1 MLHAGLSRF
10 PSWCHEFSTAANPSL
25 HTGTYEETLRINSQL
40 RAVYKDLRRNLESF
54 ADTSRSQNFA
64 SETLDFIMNR
74 YINALHLPFFNA
86 SLQEAV
92 YAYSRKSVFDSSLKV
107 WTLACPNRSLL
118 NAQRPSTS
126 AASMSPYASNE
137 TDLARMCRCGAG
149 FFRASAF
156 HSSLYLAVEL
166 RAQLQDED
174 TVPRPDLIHIIDD
187 AANMYLRCIEAGET
201 GIKGYLLFGI
211 LAAQVDGIKRR
222 VSKEEMPL
230 LLARASEES
239 IERAMP
245 VLERL
250 AGQDQGTTDVVPD
263 FDFDVSPDF
272 MEDWDMVMSDVF
284 DFDKIGMF
292 DALLT

>member
-1 MLHAGLSRF
+1 LHI
-10 PSWCHEFSTAANPSL
+10 
-25 HTGTYEETLRINSQL
+25 GTYEETLRIDGQL
-40 RAVYKDLRRNLESF
+40 RVAYKDLRRNLQSF
-54 ADTSRSQNFA
+54 AHVSRTLSFA
-64 SETLDFIMNR
+64 FETIDFIMNR
-74 YINALHLPFFNA
+74 YINSLHLPFFNA
-86 SLQEAV
+86 SLHEAV
-92 YAYSRKSVFDSSLKV
+92 YAFSRKAIFDSSLKV

-118 NAQRPSTS
+118 NAQWPSTNP
-126 AASMSPYASNE
+126 ASISPYASNE

-166 RAQLQDED
+166 RAQLLEED
-174 TVPRPDLIHIIDD
+174 TVPRPDLINIVDD

-211 LAAQVDGIKRR
+211 LAAQIDGIKRR
-222 VSKEEMPL
+222 VSKEDMGAL
-230 LLARASEES
+230 LGRASEET

-250 AGQDQGTTDVVPD
+250 AGHEQASEDVGVADVD
-263 FDFDVSPDF
+263 FEVSPDF

-284 DFDKIGMF
+284 DFDKIGTF